1 MSRLLERRV
10 AAIVLTKTF
19 MKLGSKRKK
28 KLINRAVVADSF
40 EDLSEQDRV
49 IIENAEKELSIR

>member
-1 MSRLLERRV
+1 MSRLLERRI

-28 KLINRAVVADSF
+28 KLINRAVVADLF
-40 EDLSEQDRV
+40 EDFSEQDRV
-49 IIENAEKELSIR
+49 IVKNAEKELSTG

>member
-1 MSRLLERRV
+1 MSRLLERRI

-40 EDLSEQDRV
+40 EDFSEQDRV
-49 IIENAEKELSIR
+49 IVKNAEKELSIG